1 MYQCSGSGVKDS
13 VLLALLALLLP
24 LLLQSFLSLAV
35 LIPGQYSCHAHPRT
49 REVKLV
55 AQFDQGVIFP
65 ENLNHLHL
73 YLQGSVCTRET
84 VLHLTF
90 IQVEECLP
98 GWGDRMKLTC
108 PPHMCLW
115 LWNRSSVSVLFPGS
129 A

>member
-13 VLLALLALLLP
+13 VLLALLLP

-55 AQFDQGVIFP
+55 AQFDQGVVFP
-65 ENLNHLHL
+65 QNLNHLHL

-90 IQVEECLP
+90 IQVDKRNVFLDGVTE
-98 GWGDRMKLTC
+98 
-108 PPHMCLW
+108 
-115 LWNRSSVSVLFPGS
+115 
-129 A
+129 